1 MFLYLQYF
9 LGIVLKNKGFLMS
22 RWDVC
27 LNNLRS
33 MLSEQEH
40 TTWIQP
46 LIVDDQGKLFT
57 IYAPNR
63 FFLDWIKSRFAKKII
78 DCIESNSDSEVM
90 VEFSIKKSP
99 QRTGYISPIQNNEI
113 LKTKKSIKPTAGPQ
127 LEMFNE
133 LKRNQKNEL
142 NLNEIKYSEL
152 GQPEETNEHYLK
164 SGTTNELFGFDE
176 ALALPI
182 ERQETKFGLRLKGE
196 FSFESFVEGASN
208 EIAKAAAMQVSVS
221 PGAAYN
227 PLFLYG
233 SSGLGKTHLMHAI
246 GNEVMKFQPDAKILY
261 VTSEQYVKDMVDAL
275 RVGAMEHFQ
284 NYYRSVDV
292 LLVDDIQFIA
302 NKGQT
307 QVEFFHTFNALLD
320 QGKQIVL
327 SCDRY
332 PKEIEGLEDRLKSRF
347 GHGLTVTIEV
357 PELETRVA
365 ILLHKSHV
373 FGVEISQDVAFF
385 IAKYVRSNV
394 RELEGALRRVMTSAK
409 IQRKEITTQFVSEV
423 LKDIISIQEKLVKV
437 DNIQKTVADYYRI
450 KVSDLTSK
458 QKSRDI
464 ARPRQMAMAL
474 AKELTHHSLPEI
486 GQFFGGRD
494 HSTVIHAVKTIDKLK
509 KTNFSI
515 KDDYQN
521 LSRKISQ

>member
-1 MFLYLQYF
+1 
-9 LGIVLKNKGFLMS
+9 MS
-22 RWDVC
+22 RWQSC
-27 LNNLRS
+27 LIDLQQKMS
-33 MLSEQEH
+33 DQEFK
-40 TTWIQP
+40 TWIKP
-46 LIVDDQGKLFT
+46 LVVDDQGKLCT
-57 IYAPNR
+57 IYTPNQ
-63 FFLDWIKSRFAKKII
+63 FFLDWVKSRYSEKIT
-78 DCIESNSDSEVM
+78 DCIEHSAENEVI
-90 VEFSIKKSP
+90 VEF
-99 QRTGYISPIQNNEI
+99 EV
-113 LKTKKSIKPTAGPQ
+113 TKKLSGCNNSLGYQQMNRLEESKKNIKPTAGPQ
-127 LEMFNE
+127 LEMFNDFKRQQAISSN
-133 LKRNQKNEL
+133 LKNIEDESL
-142 NLNEIKYSEL
+142 NKER
-152 GQPEETNEHYLK
+152 QPNEHYLK

-176 ALALPI
+176 ALALPSD
-182 ERQETKFGLRLKGE
+182 RLNTKFGLRLKKE

-221 PGAAYN
+221 PGTAYN

-246 GNEVMKFQPDAKILY
+246 GNEVLKFQPNAKVLY
-261 VTSEQYVKDMVDAL
+261 VSSEQYVKDMVDAL

-320 QGKQIVL
+320 RGKQIIL

-365 ILLHKSHV
+365 ILLHKSHL
-373 FGVEISQDVAFF
+373 FGIEISQDVAFF
-385 IAKYVRSNV
+385 IAKYIRSNV
-394 RELEGALRRVMTSAK
+394 RELEGALRRVMTSSK
-409 IQRKEITTQFVSEV
+409 IQRKEITIPFVSNV
-423 LKDIISIQEKLVKV
+423 LKDIISIQEKLVRV
-437 DNIQKTVADYYRI
+437 DNIQKTVADYYHL

-474 AKELTHHSLPEI
+474 SKELTHHSLPEI

-494 HSTVIHAVKTIDKLK
+494 HSTVIHAIKTIDKLK
-509 KTNFSI
+509 KTNFGI

-521 LSRKISQ
+521 LSRTISN

>member
-1 MFLYLQYF
+1 
-9 LGIVLKNKGFLMS
+9 MS
-22 RWDVC
+22 RWNEC
-27 LNNLRS
+27 LNFLKKT
-33 MLSEQEH
+33 LSEQEYK
-40 TTWIQP
+40 TWIKP
-46 LIVDDQGKLFT
+46 LIVDDQGKLCT
-57 IYAPNR
+57 IYAPNH
-63 FFLDWIKSRFAKKII
+63 FFLDWVKSRYSAKITECIERESESEVII
-78 DCIESNSDSEVM
+78 DFLVKSKTNGNLITQTNS
-90 VEFSIKKSP
+90 KKVNAK
-99 QRTGYISPIQNNEI
+99 Q
-113 LKTKKSIKPTAGPQ
+113 IKPTAGPQ
-127 LEMFNE
+127 LEMFSDI
-133 LKRNQKNEL
+133 KRKKVNIQDQKNYVFEPDQEE
-142 NLNEIKYSEL
+142 N
-152 GQPEETNEHYLK
+152 ETNEHYLK
-164 SGTTNELFGFDE
+164 SGTSNELFGFDE
-176 ALALPI
+176 ALALPLD
-182 ERQETKFGLRLKGE
+182 RQNTQFGLRLKKE
-196 FSFESFVEGASN
+196 FSFENFVEGASN

-221 PGAAYN
+221 PGSAYN

-233 SSGLGKTHLMHAI
+233 SSGLGKTHLMHSI
-246 GNEVMKFQPDAKILY
+246 GNEVKAIQPEAKVLY

-284 NYYRSVDV
+284 NFYRSVDV

-365 ILLHKSHV
+365 ILLHKSHI
-373 FGVEISQDVAFF
+373 FGVDINQDVAFF

-409 IQRKEITTQFVSEV
+409 IQRKEITTNFVADV
-423 LKDIISIQEKLVKV
+423 LKDIISIQEKLIKV

-464 ARPRQMAMAL
+464 ARPRQIAMAL

-486 GQFFGGRD
+486 GQLFGGRD
-494 HSTVIHAVKTIDKLK
+494 HTTVIHAVKTIEKLK